1 MRTSK
6 FIACTKKMTG
16 VLLVTA
22 LLVSCTKDPVNNA
35 GPDVSKTFIP
45 AKNKKFVYDIET
57 DGSNGTAIQWL
68 SGQKDSSGIT
78 VYNLHSEI
86 ESSGTTMPLDNK
98 IFTLNG
104 KTYNEIKVPEA
115 WNYVI
120 TLLNSMPNTTVTNAQ
135 LFGFPAYMTMENVI
149 KNGSVLS
156 LDGPTQQG
164 QRIDYISN
172 GDRCSMVQNIMLES
186 GTSVVETIQV
196 PAGSF
201 VCNKFSYAYYNEIT
215 STTRYGTLV
224 GNGEEQIDVWVAHGI
239 GIVKQQSSARL
250 VTMVPL
256 PTGEVREVVS
266 LTNSSTTLKDI
277 Q

>member
-1 MRTSK
+1 M
-6 FIACTKKMTG
+6 
-16 VLLVTA
+16 LLA
-22 LLVSCTKDPVNNA
+22 ASLMVSCTKSSEKKD

-45 AKNKKFVYDIET
+45 AQNKKFVYDIQS
-57 DGSNGTAIQWL
+57 DGSTGTATQWI
-68 SGQKDSSGIT
+68 SGQKDSSGIK

-120 TLLNSMPNTTVTNAQ
+120 TLLNNMPNTTVTNAQ

-149 KNGSVLS
+149 RNGSVLS
-156 LDGPTQQG
+156 LDGPLQQG

-172 GDRCSMVQNIMLES
+172 GDQCSMVQNIMLES

-266 LTNSSTTLKDI
+266 LTNSSTTLKNI

>member
-1 MRTSK
+1 MRTSNL
-6 FIACTKKMTG
+6 FSCTTKVTG
-16 VLLVTA
+16 VLLAAA
-22 LLVSCTKDPVNNA
+22 LMVSCTKSSEKKE

-45 AKNKKFVYDIET
+45 AKNKKFLYDIQT
-57 DGSNGTAIQWL
+57 DGSNGTAIQWI
-68 SGQKDSSGIT
+68 SGQKDSSGIS
-78 VYNLHSEI
+78 VFNLHSEI
-86 ESSGTTMPLDNK
+86 ESSGTTTPLDNK

-104 KTYNEIKVPEA
+104 KTYHEVKVPEA
-115 WNYVI
+115 WNYMI
-120 TLLNSMPNTTVTNAQ
+120 TLFNNMPNTRVTNAQ

-156 LDGPTQQG
+156 LDGPLQQG
-164 QRIDYISN
+164 QRIDYVSN
-172 GDRCSMVQNIMLES
+172 GDQCSMEQNIVLES

-201 VCNKFSYAYYNEIT
+201 VCNKFSYAYHNEIT
-215 STTRYGTLV
+215 SVTSYGRLV

-256 PTGEVREVVS
+256 PTGEVREVVT
-266 LTNSSTTLKDI
+266 LTNSSMTLKDI

>member
-1 MRTSK
+1 M
-6 FIACTKKMTG
+6 
-16 VLLVTA
+16 LLAAA
-22 LLVSCTKDPVNNA
+22 LMVSCTKSSEKKD

-45 AKNKKFVYDIET
+45 AQNKKFVYDIQT
-57 DGSNGTAIQWL
+57 DGSTGTATQWI
-68 SGQKDSSGIT
+68 SGQKDSSGIK

-120 TLLNSMPNTTVTNAQ
+120 TLLNNMPNTTVTKAE

-156 LDGPTQQG
+156 LDGPLQQG

-172 GDRCSMVQNIMLES
+172 GDQCSMVQNIMLES